1 MEKVLNQDEIDA
13 MFRAAL
19 GRGSGAQSSVPT
31 YKPCDFRQA
40 GQIKKDQ
47 VRAIGNLHEGFA
59 RNLTNALGAYLR
71 VVFEVN
77 LVSVEQLIF
86 REFLQRIPDLAYLAT
101 FQVKPM
107 GATAALDL
115 EPSLVFPII
124 DLLLGGVGRMSEQ
137 EREIT
142 EIEEGIMEG
151 VVRILCTELQTAW
164 SSLGSSFEFDERLQP
179 TQLQRLM
186 PPGDKTLCLSFEIH
200 MPESHGV
207 MNVAFPAVASNAL
220 LRRLDKDGGYS
231 RHRGPSTARDRML
244 EHALDFPFEFALST
258 PSTRFPIHTLI
269 DLSPGDVIPFA
280 HRTDAPIEGIVAGRT
295 LYEAFPIRAGNLR
308 ASRISQIRPIPSQN
322 SSSGSSPIS
331 VEDER
336 DFS

>member
-1 MEKVLNQDEIDA
+1 MEKVLNQEEIDA
-13 MFRAAL
+13 MFRTAL
-19 GRGSGAQSSVPT
+19 GRSQGTPSAAPSYQ
-31 YKPCDFRQA
+31 PCDFKQA

-47 VRAIGNLHEGFA
+47 VRAISNLHESFA

-77 LVSVEQLIF
+77 VVSVEQLTF

-124 DLLLGGVGRMSEQ
+124 DLLLGGVGRMNDQ

-151 VVRILCTELQTAW
+151 VVRILCSELQTAW
-164 SSLGSSFEFDERLQP
+164 ASLSSTFEFDERLQP
-179 TQLQRLM
+179 AQLQRLM

-220 LRRLDKDGGYS
+220 LRKLAQDGGYS
-231 RHRGPSTARDRML
+231 HHRGPSSSRQRMT
-244 EHALDFPFEFALST
+244 EHSLSFPFEFSLAM
-258 PSTRFPIHTLI
+258 PSTKLPIRVLL
-269 DLSPGDVIPFA
+269 DLKAGDVIPFP
-280 HRTDAPIEGIVAGRT
+280 HRTDLPIEGIVSGRA
-295 LYEAFPIRAGNLR
+295 LYEAFPMRAGSQR
-308 ASRISQIRPIPSQN
+308 ASKISQMLPIPS
-322 SSSGSSPIS
+322 
-331 VEDER
+331 EDEQ
-336 DFS
+336 DIS

>member
-19 GRGSGAQSSVPT
+19 GRNSGAQPSAPT
-31 YKPCDFRQA
+31 YQACDFKQA

-47 VRAIGNLHEGFA
+47 VRAISNLHEGFA

-77 LVSVEQLIF
+77 LVSVEQLMF

-115 EPSLVFPII
+115 EPSLVFPMI
-124 DLLLGGVGRMSEQ
+124 DLLLGGLGRMTEL

-164 SSLGSSFEFDERLQP
+164 SSLGSIFEFDERLQP

-231 RHRGPSTARDRML
+231 RHPGPSTARERMI
-244 EHALDFPFEFALST
+244 EHALDFPFEFALGM
-258 PSTRFPIHTLI
+258 PSTKMPIRTLLDLHAGEVISFP
-269 DLSPGDVIPFA
+269 
-280 HRTDAPIEGIVAGRT
+280 HRADTPIEGIVAGRS

-308 ASRISQIRPIPSQN
+308 ASRISQVRPILGLAPAST
-322 SSSGSSPIS
+322 
-331 VEDER
+331 EDEQ
-336 DFS
+336 DIS

>member
-1 MEKVLNQDEIDA
+1 VEKVLNQEEIDA

-19 GRGSGAQSSVPT
+19 GRSQGAPSAAPSYQR
-31 YKPCDFRQA
+31 CDFKQA

-47 VRAIGNLHEGFA
+47 VRAISNLHEGFA

-77 LVSVEQLIF
+77 LVSVEQLTF

-101 FQVKPM
+101 FQVRPM

-151 VVRILCTELQTAW
+151 VVRILCSELQTAW
-164 SSLGSSFEFDERLQP
+164 ASLSATFEFDERLQP

-186 PPGDKTLCLSFEIH
+186 PPGDKTLCLSFEIN

-220 LRRLDKDGGYS
+220 LRKLDKDGGYS
-231 RHRGPSTARDRML
+231 RHRGPSVARQRMS
-244 EHALDFPFEFALST
+244 EHALSIPFEFALAM
-258 PSTRFPIHTLI
+258 PSSKLPIRTL
-269 DLSPGDVIPFA
+269 LELKVGDVVSFPR
-280 HRTDAPIEGIVAGRT
+280 RTEAPVSALIAGST
-295 LYEAFPIRAGNLR
+295 LYEAFPIRAGHQR
-308 ASRISQIRPIPSQN
+308 ASRISQMLPIPA
-322 SSSGSSPIS
+322 
-331 VEDER
+331 EDEQ
-336 DFS
+336 DIP

>member
-1 MEKVLNQDEIDA
+1 MEKVLNQEEIDA

-19 GRGSGAQSSVPT
+19 GRNQSPAAAALS
-31 YKPCDFRQA
+31 YKPCDFKQA

-47 VRAIGNLHEGFA
+47 VRAISNLHEGFA

-77 LVSVEQLIF
+77 LVSVEQLTF

-124 DLLLGGVGRMSEQ
+124 DLLLGGVGRMNEQ

-151 VVRILCTELQTAW
+151 VVRILCGELQTAW
-164 SSLGSSFEFDERLQP
+164 SSLGSTLEFDERLQP
-179 TQLQRLM
+179 PQLQRLM

-200 MPESHGV
+200 MPESQGV

-220 LRRLDKDGGYS
+220 LRKLDQDGGYS
-231 RHRGPSTARDRML
+231 RHRGPSVTRERMT
-244 EHALDFPFEFALST
+244 EHSLSFPFEFSLGMPNT
-258 PSTRFPIHTLI
+258 KLPIRTLL
-269 DLSPGDVIPFA
+269 DLKQGDVVSFP
-280 HRTDAPIEGIVAGRT
+280 HRAETPIEGIIAGRA
-295 LYEAFPIRAGNLR
+295 LYEAFPMRAGNQR
-308 ASRISQIRPIPSQN
+308 ASRISQMLPYPS
-322 SSSGSSPIS
+322 
-331 VEDER
+331 EDEQEIV
-336 DFS
+336 

>member
-19 GRGSGAQSSVPT
+19 GRGQGTTSAAPIYQR
-31 YKPCDFRQA
+31 CDFKQA

-47 VRAIGNLHEGFA
+47 VRAISNLHEGFA

-77 LVSVEQLIF
+77 LVSVEQLTF

-124 DLLLGGVGRMSEQ
+124 DLLLGGVGRMNEQ

-151 VVRILCTELQTAW
+151 VVRILCGELQTAW
-164 SSLGSSFEFDERLQP
+164 ASLNSTFEFDERLQP

-186 PPGDKTLCLSFEIH
+186 PPSDKTLCLSFEIH

-220 LRRLDKDGGYS
+220 LRKLDQDGGYS
-231 RHRGPSTARDRML
+231 RHRGPTTIHQRMI
-244 EHALDFPFEFALST
+244 EHSLNFPFEFALSMPPT
-258 PSTRFPIHTLI
+258 KLPIRTL
-269 DLSPGDVIPFA
+269 LELKAGDVLPFP
-280 HRTDAPIEGIVAGRT
+280 HRTDSPIDAIIAGHA
-295 LYEAFPIRAGNLR
+295 LYEAFPMRAGTMR
-308 ASRISQIRPIPSQN
+308 ASRISKMHSIPPENEQD
-322 SSSGSSPIS
+322 IH
-331 VEDER
+331 E
-336 DFS
+336 

>member
-19 GRGSGAQSSVPT
+19 GRAPGAASAPIFQ
-31 YKPCDFRQA
+31 PCDFKQA

-77 LVSVEQLIF
+77 LVSVEQLTF

-107 GATAALDL
+107 GATAVLDL

-124 DLLLGGVGRMSEQ
+124 DLLLGGVGRTCEQ

-142 EIEEGIMEG
+142 EIEESIIEG
-151 VVRILCTELQTAW
+151 VVRILCGELQTAW
-164 SSLGSSFEFDERLQP
+164 ASLNCVFEFEERVQP
-179 TQLQRLM
+179 TQLLRLM

-207 MNVAFPAVASNAL
+207 INVAFPAVASNAL
-220 LRRLDKDGGYS
+220 LRRLDHDGGYNRQRS
-231 RHRGPSTARDRML
+231 PGATRARMRD
-244 EHALDFPFEFALST
+244 HALNFPFEFALST
-258 PSTRFPIHTLI
+258 PPARYPIRTLA
-269 DLSPGDVIPFA
+269 DLRPGDVITLPLGA
-280 HRTDAPIEGIVAGRT
+280 GSAVEGLIAGCT
-295 LYEAFPIRAGNLR
+295 LYEAFPMRAGNLR
-308 ASRISQIRPIPSQN
+308 ASRISRVLPPALPEARSEAQEN
-322 SSSGSSPIS
+322 S
-331 VEDER
+331 
-336 DFS
+336 

>member
-1 MEKVLNQDEIDA
+1 MEKVLNQEEIDA

-19 GRGSGAQSSVPT
+19 GRGSGTQSQAPT
-31 YKPCDFRQA
+31 FKPCDFRQA

-47 VRAIGNLHEGFA
+47 VRAISTLHEGFA
-59 RNLTNALGAYLR
+59 RDLTHALGAYLR

-77 LVSVEQLIF
+77 LVSVEQLVF

-101 FQVKPM
+101 FQMKPM

-124 DLLLGGVGRMSEQ
+124 DLLLGGVGRMNEQ
-137 EREIT
+137 DRDIT

-164 SSLGSSFEFDERLQP
+164 SSLGSSFEFDERLRP
-179 TQLQRLM
+179 AQLQRLM

-231 RHRGPSTARDRML
+231 RHRGPNATRERMI
-244 EHALDFPFEFALST
+244 EHVLGFPFDFSLVMPSHKLPIRTLLDLT
-258 PSTRFPIHTLI
+258 PDTVISFP
-269 DLSPGDVIPFA
+269 
-280 HRTDAPIEGIVAGRT
+280 HRTDLPIEGTIAGQP

-308 ASRISQIRPIPSQN
+308 ASKISRML
-322 SSSGSSPIS
+322 PIS
-331 VEDER
+331 IQNPSGDEQ
-336 DFS
+336 DLS

>member
-1 MEKVLNQDEIDA
+1 VEKVLNQDEIDA

-19 GRGSGAQSSVPT
+19 GRGQVQSSTPM
-31 YKPCDFRQA
+31 YQPCDFKQA

-47 VRAIGNLHEGFA
+47 VRAISNLHEGFA

-71 VVFEVN
+71 VIFEVN
-77 LVSVEQLIF
+77 LVSVEQLTF

-124 DLLLGGVGRMSEQ
+124 DLLLGGVGRMNDQ

-151 VVRILCTELQTAW
+151 VVRILCGELQTAW
-164 SSLGSSFEFDERLQP
+164 SSLGSTLEFDERLQP

-220 LRRLDKDGGYS
+220 LRRLDQDGGYS
-231 RHRGPSTARDRML
+231 RHRGPSTARERMI
-244 EHALDFPFEFALST
+244 EHALSFPFEFALGMPT
-258 PSTRFPIHTLI
+258 TRIPIRTLL
-269 DLSPGDVIPFA
+269 DLNPGDVISFQ
-280 HRTDAPIEGIVAGRT
+280 HRADTPIDGIVAGSA
-295 LYEAFPIRAGNLR
+295 LYEAFPMRTGNQR
-308 ASRISQIRPIPSQN
+308 ASRISQMLPIPPEDQQD
-322 SSSGSSPIS
+322 IS
-331 VEDER
+331 
-336 DFS
+336 

>member
-1 MEKVLNQDEIDA
+1 MEKVLNQEEIDA

-19 GRGSGAQSSVPT
+19 GRSQGATSSLPSFQ
-31 YKPCDFRQA
+31 PCDFKQA

-47 VRAIGNLHEGFA
+47 VRAISNLHEGFA

-77 LVSVEQLIF
+77 LVSVEQLTF

-101 FQVKPM
+101 FQVKPL
-107 GATAALDL
+107 GAIAALDL

-124 DLLLGGVGRMSEQ
+124 DLLLGGVGRMNDQ

-151 VVRILCTELQTAW
+151 VVRILCGELQTAW
-164 SSLGSSFEFDERLQP
+164 SSLSSIFEFDERVQP

-220 LRRLDKDGGYS
+220 LRRLDKEGGYS
-231 RHRGPSTARDRML
+231 HHRGPNATRKRMR
-244 EHALDFPFEFALST
+244 EHALSFPFEFALGT
-258 PSTRFPIHTLI
+258 PAVRFPIRTLL
-269 DLSPGDVIPFA
+269 DLAPGEVLSLPLS
-280 HRTDAPIEGIVAGRT
+280 TESPIEGSVAGCT
-295 LYEAFPIRAGNLR
+295 LYEALPIRAGNQR
-308 ASRISQIRPIPSQN
+308 ASRICQMLPIQFSDPAEDAQEPS
-322 SSSGSSPIS
+322 
-331 VEDER
+331 
-336 DFS
+336 